1 MALGDNYNGNDNN
14 KKKYY
19 EPILYSPYGTSNTD
33 GVDPSAL
40 SYSFFNGLLK
50 ISIAPMK
57 PGAQPGDRQ
66 LWDHDNAVSVW
77 LTHVKARMLHDEI
90 IEILNNPDSMNNAG
104 VTTGNEGLISFSN
117 GKELGA
123 ANPCLIIRKVDQ
135 NTGEVTSTYAYEF
148 KTKHYW
154 SVRNFDPA
162 DPKAYDSKTFGNLEI
177 EELITILE
185 QYYTS
190 ISGAAPYANVYAQR
204 FDQNRMNT
212 KISLIM
218 DKLGIEQSAEYSKG
232 NGGRGNQSFF
242 NSNGMGNTN
251 SANTGMR
258 SSTIDQLGEEME

>member
-90 IEILNNPDSMNNAG
+90 IEIQ
-104 VTTGNEGLISFSN
+104 N
-117 GKELGA
+117 GCK
-123 ANPCLIIRKVDQ
+123 
-135 NTGEVTSTYAYEF
+135 ST
-148 KTKHYW
+148 KKQL
-154 SVRNFDPA
+154 
-162 DPKAYDSKTFGNLEI
+162 SKYI
-177 EELITILE
+177 
-185 QYYTS
+185 
-190 ISGAAPYANVYAQR
+190 A
-204 FDQNRMNT
+204 
-212 KISLIM
+212 
-218 DKLGIEQSAEYSKG
+218 
-232 NGGRGNQSFF
+232 
-242 NSNGMGNTN
+242 
-251 SANTGMR
+251 
-258 SSTIDQLGEEME
+258 